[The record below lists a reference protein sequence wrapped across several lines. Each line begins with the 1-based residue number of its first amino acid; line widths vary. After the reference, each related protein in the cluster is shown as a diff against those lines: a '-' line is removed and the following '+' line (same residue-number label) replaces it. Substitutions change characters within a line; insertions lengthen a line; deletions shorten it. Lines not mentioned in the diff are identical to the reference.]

1 MTFLTDPVYWIWIG
15 TIGTHVHVSPDR
27 ILVPL
32 VRENRPL
39 GGAVVTHGLAAP
51 PAVMLSQTNS
61 LLFIHRL
68 HIPEKWSAIAGML
81 NV

>member
-1 MTFLTDPVYWIWIG
+1 MHGINQLLIENIDNILD
-15 TIGTHVHVSPDR
+15 SPDR

-32 VRENRPL
+32 VGEDGSL
-39 GGAVVTHGLAAP
+39 GGAVVTHGLATP

-68 HIPEKWSAIAGML
+68 HIPEKWSATRMRT
-81 NV
+81 

>member
-1 MTFLTDPVYWIWIG
+1 MTFLTDPVELIGIG
-15 TIGTHVHVSPDR
+15 TISINVLVSPDR

-32 VRENRPL
+32 VREDRPL

-51 PAVMLSQTNS
+51 PAVMLSQTHS

-68 HIPEKWSAIAGML
+68 HIPEKWSATAGIL

>member
-1 MTFLTDPVYWIWIG
+1 MASSRSVSDDKSIHDP
-15 TIGTHVHVSPDR
+15 PDW

-32 VRENRPL
+32 VGEDGPL

-51 PAVMLSQTNS
+51 PTVMLSQPNR

-68 HIPEKWSAIAGML
+68 HIPEKWPEQGE
-81 NV
+81 V